1 MDIIKTSE
9 DWQKDSQF
17 IVIDPDGWDRSNF
30 KYSWFIERITKE
42 EFDRRLIYST
52 IMSKRRE

>member
-52 IMSKRRE
+52 IMSKRKE